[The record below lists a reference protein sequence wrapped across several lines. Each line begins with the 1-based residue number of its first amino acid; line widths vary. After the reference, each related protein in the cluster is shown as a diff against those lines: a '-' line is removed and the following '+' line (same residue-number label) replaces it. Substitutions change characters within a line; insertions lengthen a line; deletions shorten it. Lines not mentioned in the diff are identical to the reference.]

1 MNVGLANRINVQL
14 VAAIVR
20 RDLRLAF
27 SNPTGYVFVT
37 VFIFLSAAAAFWQVP
52 FFLNNLANLDQLNA
66 VFPYLLLFFIPA
78 LTMGVWAEEAR
89 QGTDELLLTL
99 PATDLEIVLGKYLS
113 AVGVYT
119 ASLMLSLTHV
129 LVLMFLGS
137 PDLGLMAGNYF
148 GYWLAGA
155 ALISVGMLASL
166 LTSHVTI
173 AFILGALFCAA
184 FVLIG
189 PIAGGISDGLRD
201 LLSPLGLFN
210 AFDDFARGVVS
221 FTGLIHFVSVAGLML
236 YLNVALIGRRHWP
249 AQAGGFRMGIHHGAR
264 AAALVAAVIGL
275 NVILGRA
282 GVRLDVT
289 AEGLHSLSDE
299 TVQMLSELDPERPVF
314 IQAFVSP
321 AVPESYVQTRSSLI
335 DVLKELDA
343 AGGSRVQVR
352 IQATEMYSPEAREAR
367 DRFGINPR
375 ELPDLRS
382 ARSGFTNVFAG
393 IAVTCGPEEQVI
405 GFLDTG
411 LPVEYELVRSLRV
424 AARADR
430 AKLGILATDVR
441 LFGGFDF
448 NTMQSRQPWAMTE
461 ELRKQYDVV
470 QVQPQEDYPGDL
482 DVLLVALPNTLTQPE
497 MDRLASYIASGN
509 PTLVLADPLPS
520 FNLALS
526 PSEQKGASANPFAG
540 NQQPP
545 PTPKGDIQGLL
556 RRFGVEWNTGL
567 IVWDRYNP
575 HPGMA
580 HLPPEVVFASPGNE
594 NPDTFNQQAVSTAS
608 LQELV
613 FIFPGRL
620 QHTGSAD
627 FTFTPLVQS
636 GNMSGLTAYSQLVQ
650 RNFFGG
656 SQLVLSNVPRRA
668 SQNAFTMAAHV
679 TGNAVGTAGERGDE
693 RDGEGAVG
701 TGENAPAN
709 LVVVADVD
717 FASQQFFDIRRLGAA
732 GLRFDNVT
740 FFLNLMDVLVGD
752 ESFIALRSK
761 RVRYRTLE
769 TVESRTLAYTEQ
781 RVRDEDAAEEEAQ
794 AALDQARRRLTARVD
809 EVRQR
814 TDLDEQ
820 TRRIMVRNL
829 EEVENRRFETLQ
841 TNIEA
846 EKEARIQESKE
857 MMESQI
863 RLIQNTI
870 KNLAALLPPVPVFLL
885 GVFIFLRRRRRE
897 NEAAAAARRLRS

>member
-1 MNVGLANRINVQL
+1 MNLGPVGRFNGKV
-14 VAAIVR
+14 VTAIVR
-20 RDLRLAF
+20 RDMRLAF

-37 VFIFLSAAAAFWQVP
+37 LFIFLSAAAAFWQVQ

-78 LTMGVWAEEAR
+78 LTMGVWAEETR

-99 PATDLEIVLGKYLS
+99 PATDLEIVLGKYL
-113 AVGVYT
+113 AVLGVYT
-119 ASLMLSLTHV
+119 AALLLSLTHV
-129 LVLMFLGS
+129 LVLMWLGS
-137 PDLGLMAGNYF
+137 PDLGLMAGNYL

-155 ALISVGMLASL
+155 ALVSVGMLASL

-173 AFILGALFCAA
+173 AFILGALFCGA

-189 PIAGGISDGLRD
+189 SIAGGISEGLRD
-201 LLSPLGLFN
+201 LLAPLGLFN
-210 AFDDFARGVVS
+210 AFGDFARGVVS
-221 FTGLIHFVSVAGLML
+221 FSGLVHFASVAGLML
-236 YLNVALIGRRHWP
+236 YLNVAVISRRHWP
-249 AQAGGFRMGIHHGAR
+249 VQAGGYLMGIHHGAR
-264 AAALVAAVIGL
+264 AAALVVAVIGL
-275 NVILGRA
+275 NVILGR
-282 GVRLDVT
+282 VDFRLDAT

-299 TVQMLSELDPERPVF
+299 TAQMLEELDPERPVF

-321 AVPESYVQTRSSLI
+321 EVPESYVQTRSNLV

-352 IQATEMYSPEAREAR
+352 IQDTEMYSPEAREAR
-367 DRFGINPR
+367 DRFGITHR

-405 GFLDTG
+405 GFLDSG

-424 AARADR
+424 VARTDR
-430 AKLGILATDVR
+430 GKVGVLTTEAR

-470 QVQPQEDYPGDL
+470 QVQPQEDYPDDL
-482 DVLLVALPNTLTQPE
+482 DALMVALPNTLTQPE
-497 MDRLASYIASGN
+497 MDRLSDYIAAGN
-509 PTLVLADPLPS
+509 PTLILADPLPS
-520 FNLALS
+520 FNLTLS
-526 PSEQKGASANPFAG
+526 PSEKKGAGANPFAG

-556 RRFGVEWNTGL
+556 REFGVEWNSGL

-594 NPDTFNQQAVSTAS
+594 NPETFNRETVGTAS

-613 FIFPGRL
+613 FLFPGRL
-620 QHTGSAD
+620 QPSGMGG

-636 GNMSGLTAYSQLVQ
+636 GEASGLTAFGQLVQ

-656 SQLVLSNVPRRA
+656 AQLVLSNVPRRA
-668 SQNAFTMAAHV
+668 TQNAYTMAAHV
-679 TGNAVGTAGERGDE
+679 TGYADASASDEETGAEAATDMEETAP
-693 RDGEGAVG
+693 V
-701 TGENAPAN
+701 N

-717 FASQQFFDIRRLGAA
+717 FASQQFFEIRRLGAA
-732 GLRFDNVT
+732 GLNFDNVT
-740 FFLNLMDVLVGD
+740 FFLNAMDVLVGD
-752 ESFIALRSK
+752 ESFITLRSK
-761 RVRYRTLE
+761 RVKYRTLE
-769 TVESRTLAYTEQ
+769 TVERQTLAYTRQ
-781 RVRDEDAAEEEAQ
+781 RVSDEDEAEQEAQ
-794 AALDQARRRLTARVD
+794 AALDQARSRLTARVD

-820 TRRIMVRNL
+820 TLRIMVRNL
-829 EEVENRRFETLQ
+829 EEVENRRFETLK

-846 EKEARIQESKE
+846 EKEARIQDSKE